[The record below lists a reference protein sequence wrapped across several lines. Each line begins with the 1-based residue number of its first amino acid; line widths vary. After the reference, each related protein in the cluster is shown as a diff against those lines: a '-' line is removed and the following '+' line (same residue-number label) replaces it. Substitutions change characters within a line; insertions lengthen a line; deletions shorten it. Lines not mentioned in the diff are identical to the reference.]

1 MKRSSGILMPVFSLP
16 GELGIGDFGISA
28 YEFIDFLKDSG
39 QTYWEILPINPI
51 DPLYDN
57 SPYSPLSSFA
67 GNTLFIN
74 IALLKEYVFLEKNIL
89 QKSSN
94 LIDYNMVKE
103 IKYHYF
109 IEAYR
114 NFKKDDNY
122 YKFIE
127 ENKYWIYDYA
137 LFISIRNYMG
147 KGLYDWPYE
156 IKTRDKNRLKFY
168 EEKLKTNIDFQIFLQ
183 YIFYKQWY
191 RLKKYANKKGIKI
204 IGDLPIYV
212 NYDSAD
218 VWSHPEYFKLDKNLN
233 PIFVSGVPPD
243 FFSKTGQLWGNPVF
257 DWNKLKEKKFK
268 WWIERFM
275 HTRKLYDVVRL
286 DHFRG
291 YAAYWEVPF
300 GEKTA
305 INGRWTKGPG
315 KELFK
320 ELLKEIK
327 EPNIIAEDLGL
338 ITPDVKELRDQF
350 NFPSMKVLQFAFDGN
365 PNNEYKPH
373 NYSNKNCVVYTGTH
387 DNNTTIG
394 WFQELGKK
402 QKIDFLKYVSFNN
415 HYDKINW
422 VLIRLAMS
430 SICDISIIPIQD
442 ILGLG
447 KDSRINTPGTI
458 GKNWKWKL
466 SSNYYSKNLS
476 KKLIEYS
483 EIYGRS

>member
-1 MKRSSGILMPVFSLP
+1 
-16 GELGIGDFGISA
+16 
-28 YEFIDFLKDSG
+28 
-39 QTYWEILPINPI
+39 
-51 DPLYDN
+51 
-57 SPYSPLSSFA
+57 
-67 GNTLFIN
+67 
-74 IALLKEYVFLEKNIL
+74 
-89 QKSSN
+89 
-94 LIDYNMVKE
+94 
-103 IKYHYF
+103 
-109 IEAYR
+109 
-114 NFKKDDNY
+114 
-122 YKFIE
+122 
-127 ENKYWIYDYA
+127 
-137 LFISIRNYMG
+137 MG

-168 EEKLKTNIDFQIFLQ
+168 EEKLKTDIDFQIFLQ

-257 DWNKLKEKKFK
+257 DWNKIKEKKFK

-422 VLIRLAMS
+422 VFIRLAMS

-447 KDSRINTPGTI
+447 KDSRINTPE
-458 GKNWKWKL
+458 L
-466 SSNYYSKNLS
+466 
-476 KKLIEYS
+476 
-483 EIYGRS
+483 